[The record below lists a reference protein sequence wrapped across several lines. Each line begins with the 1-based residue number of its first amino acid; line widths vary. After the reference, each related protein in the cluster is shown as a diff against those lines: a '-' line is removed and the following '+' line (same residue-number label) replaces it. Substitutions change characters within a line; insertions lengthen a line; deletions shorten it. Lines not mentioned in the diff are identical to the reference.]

1 MPHIMISSRKRKH
14 KMKHLTTIAL
24 MLSLGTASVY
34 AQQTPI
40 KMTFSGTG
48 APSAVDLKYPN
59 TNNGEEILAGSGTLG
74 SFTFR
79 MVEATASAPQPSS
92 TCTGLYFQTVAGAG
106 LFRFQDGSLLN
117 VTITQGGDCI
127 DFVHLVAHCTWTFK
141 INGGTGRFQ
150 NASGSLTL
158 TETSAPALFDAMNS
172 PVFFSESGAFTGT
185 ISGLPAND
193 DSQDGQR

>member
-106 LFRFQDGSLLN
+106 LFRFQDGSLSSP
-117 VTITQGGDCI
+117 TERSPSERSSI
-127 DFVHLVAHCTWTFK
+127 K
-141 INGGTGRFQ
+141 IRRVGSPI
-150 NASGSLTL
+150 ASKASMQ
-158 TETSAPALFDAMNS
+158 PDY
-172 PVFFSESGAFTGT
+172 
-185 ISGLPAND
+185 I
-193 DSQDGQR
+193 

>member
-1 MPHIMISSRKRKH
+1 
-14 KMKHLTTIAL
+14 MKPLTIITL
-24 MLSLGTASVY
+24 MLNLGITSVY

-40 KMTFSGTG
+40 RMTFTGTG

-59 TNNGEEILAGSGTLG
+59 TNNGEENLAGNGTLG

-79 MVEATASAPQPSS
+79 MVEATSSAPQPSI
-92 TCTGLYFQTVAGAG
+92 TCSGLFFQTVAGAG
-106 LFRFQDGSLLN
+106 IFRFQDGSLLT

-141 INGGTGRFQ
+141 ITGGTGRFQ
-150 NASGSLTL
+150 NASGVITL
-158 TETSAPALFDAMNS
+158 TETTTPALIDAINN
-172 PVFFSESGAFTGT
+172 PVFFSESGTFTGT

-193 DSQDGQR
+193 DSQGDQR

>member
-1 MPHIMISSRKRKH
+1 MKYAATMI
-14 KMKHLTTIAL
+14 L
-24 MLSLGTASVY
+24 MLHLAAASIY

-48 APSAVDLKYPN
+48 GASAIDLKQPN
-59 TNNGEEILAGSGTLG
+59 TNNGEENVAGSGTLG

-79 MVEATASAPQPSS
+79 MVEATAKVPQPSS
-92 TCTGLYFQTVAGAG
+92 ACSSTYFPTAAGAG

-150 NASGSLTL
+150 NASGVLTL
-158 TETSAPALFDAMNS
+158 TETTLPALADGSGN
-172 PVFFSESGAFTGT
+172 PVFFSETGQFTGT
-185 ISGLPAND
+185 ISGLPD
-193 DSQDGQR
+193 DGYQAVLR

>member
-1 MPHIMISSRKRKH
+1 MRQ
-14 KMKHLTTIAL
+14 LTTIAL
-24 MLSLGTASVY
+24 MLNLGIASVY

-48 APSAVDLKYPN
+48 AASGIDLKYPN
-59 TNNGEEILAGSGTLG
+59 TNNGEENLAGNGTLG

-79 MVEATASAPQPSS
+79 MLEAAAKTPQPSS
-92 TCTGLYFQTVAGAG
+92 TCSGLFFQTVAGGG
-106 LFRFQDGSLLN
+106 LFRFQDGSLLS
-117 VTITQGGDCI
+117 VTITEGGDCI

-150 NASGSLTL
+150 NASGVLTL
-158 TETSAPALFDAMNS
+158 TETTIPVLVDATNS

-185 ISGLPAND
+185 ISGLPTND
-193 DSQDGQR
+193 DPQGDQR

>member
-1 MPHIMISSRKRKH
+1 MKRLITIV
-14 KMKHLTTIAL
+14 LTATLAI
-24 MLSLGTASVY
+24 ASVY

-48 APSAVDLKYPN
+48 AGSTVDLKQPN
-59 TNNGEEILAGSGTLG
+59 TNTGEENVAGDGTLG

-79 MVEATASAPQPSS
+79 IVEASANAPQPSS
-92 TCTGLYFQTVAGAG
+92 TCSGLYFPNVSGAG
-106 LFRFQDGSLLN
+106 LFRFQDGSLLI

-150 NASGSLTL
+150 NASGVLTL
-158 TETSAPALFDAMNS
+158 TETTLPALADGSGN
-172 PVFFSESGAFTGT
+172 PVFFSETGQFTGT
-185 ISGLPAND
+185 ISGLPD
-193 DSQDGQR
+193 DGYQAVLR

>member
-1 MPHIMISSRKRKH
+1 MRQ
-14 KMKHLTTIAL
+14 LTTIAL
-24 MLSLGTASVY
+24 MLNLGIASVY

-48 APSAVDLKYPN
+48 AASVIDLKYPN
-59 TNNGEEILAGSGTLG
+59 TNNGEENLAGNGTLG

-79 MVEATASAPQPSS
+79 MIEATANAPQAS
-92 TCTGLYFQTVAGAG
+92 TTCAGVFFQTAAGAG
-106 LFRFQDGSLLN
+106 VFRFQDGSLLN

-127 DFVHLVAHCTWTFK
+127 DFVHLVAHCSWTFK

-150 NASGSLTL
+150 NASGVLTL
-158 TETSAPALFDAMNS
+158 TETTLPALFDATNA
-172 PVFFSESGAFTGT
+172 PVFFSESGVFTGT
-185 ISGLPAND
+185 ISGLPSND